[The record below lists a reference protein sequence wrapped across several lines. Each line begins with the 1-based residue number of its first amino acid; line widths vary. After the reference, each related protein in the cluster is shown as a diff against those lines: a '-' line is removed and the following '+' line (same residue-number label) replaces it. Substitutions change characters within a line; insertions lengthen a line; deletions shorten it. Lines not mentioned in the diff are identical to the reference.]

1 MAQTLDELLIKVLF
15 DNKELQASAK
25 KMEDTVG
32 NFAKNVETTLKSAFG
47 AFTGGFV
54 LNFAKNLAESFVEVN
69 SKLGFLSQTLHTN
82 AKGLA
87 LWEEAYKRVGGTAE
101 GFSTTISGIFD
112 KLNQAQL
119 NQDPK
124 TLGILNILGVSPMQ
138 DGKRKDI
145 LKVYEQT
152 VNALHKLPYGTRRSL
167 AQQLGFD
174 DAGIRL
180 IDKTNEELQAS
191 FAHYEKLGVSNQK
204 RTQEA
209 IELRNKWLDVQQE
222 WGNIG
227 QDLVSSFMPQ
237 LEQLSKWAMD
247 FVDYLQEHKKE
258 VKLFFEG
265 MIVASAILI
274 ASNPFTAWTA
284 GLTAFIALL
293 PKLTGWLKQFP
304 TINKFLENIG
314 NTLSG
319 SWNLSDLGNI
329 NGQLGGG
336 LAKSLGISGGIT
348 PEAKKFFTGNS
359 VTDAQLLKES
369 SGNPNAIG
377 GQREKEPTYGLYQI
391 RASTASEVLGRPVS
405 GKELLDPAFNKR
417 VRDLYYQ
424 KGLQLSGGDIAG
436 ALSFYNGGKG
446 GLQHYQKTGQSYN
459 NYAESILS
467 NARALQN
474 QKPQQTSA
482 NIHVGNIN
490 LPSVTNA
497 PEFTN
502 KMIDMTKTG
511 YVFSSGILA

>member
-1 MAQTLDELLIKVLF
+1 MAQTLDSLIIKVLF

-25 KMEDTVG
+25 KMGDTVDA
-32 NFAKNVETTLKSAFG
+32 FAKNVESTLKGAFG

-180 IDKTNEELQAS
+180 IDKTNEELEAS
-191 FAHYEKLGVSNQK
+191 FAHYEKLGVSSQK

-227 QDLVSSFMPQ
+227 QDLVSSFMPE

-247 FVDYLQEHKKE
+247 FVDYLQEHKEE

-265 MIVASAILI
+265 MIAASVILI

-284 GLTAFIALL
+284 ALTALLALL
-293 PKLTGWLKQFP
+293 PQFMGWIKQFP
-304 TINKFLENIG
+304 TISKFLDHVTA
-314 NTLSG
+314 TLKDHPFS
-319 SWNLSDLGNI
+319 
-329 NGQLGGG
+329 QLGDVV
-336 LAKSLGISGGIT
+336 ADTIHAVSGDYGKTAESIA
-348 PEAKKFFTGNS
+348 PAIR
-359 VTDAQLLKES
+359 QIES
-369 SGNPNAIG
+369 SGGKNINSGNGA
-377 GQREKEPTYGLYQI
+377 YGDYQI
-391 RASTASEVLGRPVS
+391 RPNWGNKARVKAGLSAQSPQWY
-405 GKELLDPAFNKR
+405 LDPKNSYDTYKLMLEQNLAEHHGNLEAAIR
-417 VRDLYYQ
+417 EY
-424 KGLQLSGGDIAG
+424 SGGH
-436 ALSFYNGGKG
+436 Y
-446 GLQHYQKTGQSYN
+446 GLDAVNAANRKLPTNANLQSTSYTKQTN
-459 NYAESILS
+459 NTNTQAS
-467 NARALQN
+467 
-474 QKPQQTSA
+474 
-482 NIHVGNIN
+482 IHVGSVN
-490 LPSVTNA
+490 LPSVAN
-497 PEFTN
+497 PSEFTN